1 MKPAENR
8 HETAWQAWETGETGR
23 IVKKSRVIFFKSS
36 GFIGFPRLPGG
47 FISVSYRFHRFH
59 TPASISSAFC
69 VPELHFGQT
78 GVREPKNPMPN
89 MMKPG
94 PPNVVQWAAEANTRK
109 FTRFRYMVRG
119 TLEPQTGAHVGRATL
134 AFKGAFKSAT
144 AALGNSLPPYLTV
157 CDRQEG
163 IGGNEFMTHPSSP
176 PTPESILA
184 DPGYRVLRIP
194 PSPLRILAVC

>member
-1 MKPAENR
+1 MMAGAGNAGRRVKPLKPAENR

-36 GFIGFPRLPGG
+36 GFTGFPRLPGG

-89 MMKPG
+89 MMSITRAMRTKQDLRTLRNG
-94 PPNVVQWAAEANTRK
+94 PQRRT
-109 FTRFRYMVRG
+109 
-119 TLEPQTGAHVGRATL
+119 
-134 AFKGAFKSAT
+134 
-144 AALGNSLPPYLTV
+144 LGNSRGSATWSVGRWSPRPAHTWAEPP
-157 CDRQEG
+157 
-163 IGGNEFMTHPSSP
+163 
-176 PTPESILA
+176 
-184 DPGYRVLRIP
+184 
-194 PSPLRILAVC
+194 